1 MTDSPDFTTISSLG
15 AFSISLPV
23 EDLAVS
29 IAFYEKLGFT
39 AMGGDGE
46 SWIILVN
53 GSTTVGLFHGMFDKP
68 MLTFNPGWGP
78 GASEL
83 PEFTDVR
90 QVRQGLIDHGMP
102 VEGDTTQDS
111 NAGPASFM
119 VIDPDGNPILID
131 QHR

>member
-1 MTDSPDFTTISSLG
+1 MTNQPDFAAISSLG
-15 AFSISLPV
+15 TFSISLPV

-29 IAFYEKLGFT
+29 IAFYERLGFT
-39 AMGGDGE
+39 AMGGDGT

-83 PEFTDVR
+83 DEFTDVR
-90 QVRQGLIDHGMP
+90 QIRQSLVDSGVSVD
-102 VEGDTTQDS
+102 GDTTQDS
-111 NAGPASFM
+111 DAGPASFM
-119 VIDPDGNPILID
+119 VVDPDGNPILID

>member
-1 MTDSPDFTTISSLG
+1 MTEQPDFTAISSLG
-15 AFSISLPV
+15 VFSISLPV
-23 EDLAVS
+23 ADLSAS

-39 AMGGDGE
+39 AMGGDEE

-53 GSTTVGLFHGMFDKP
+53 GSTTVGLFQGMFDRP

-90 QVRQGLIDHGMP
+90 ALRQGLVDAGIAVD
-102 VEGDTTQDS
+102 GDTTQDS
-111 NAGPASFM
+111 DEGPASFT
-119 VIDPDGNPILID
+119 VVDPDGNPILID